1 MSDHFNARVNRALFS
16 LHLDETEKQLLA
28 ASAME
33 KPQAKRKLSAALMLA
48 AALVLAFSGITV
60 AGQINVFSIF
70 IHSDER
76 LEKLIYSSV
85 IEAPVTVQVETDY
98 IGTSA
103 IAVTNAHFDD
113 DHLIL
118 GFTVENMV
126 AAESFVPTEEELA
139 SMRPWG
145 LDTACGIF
153 WTNEEQQEL
162 ENWYQRAVRARLP
175 YSRGIKSS
183 QIAVTFVI
191 PGENGQVHTMDYR
204 WDHQP
209 QPDGL
214 VCHLYRMQG
223 LKTDPFIEQL
233 MKQSSITLEMRIYES
248 TYRLWYDGEEQ
259 YARWT
264 NEWITSVPITLE
276 KSYKS
281 LNP

>member
-1 MSDHFNARVNRALFS
+1 MSDDFNARANRALCS
-16 LHLDETEKQLLA
+16 LHLDETEKRQLA
-28 ASAME
+28 ASAIE
-33 KPQAKRKLSAALMLA
+33 TPQAKRKLPASLILA
-48 AALVLAFSGITV
+48 AALVLAFSCITM

-70 IHSDER
+70 TNYDAR

-85 IEAPVTVQVETDY
+85 IEDPVTVQVETDY

-103 IAVTNAHFDD
+103 VTVTNAHFDD
-113 DHLIL
+113 DHLIM

-126 AAESFVPTEEELA
+126 AAESFIPTEEELQ

-223 LKTDPFIEQL
+223 LKTDPFIAQL
-233 MKQSSITLEMRIYES
+233 MKQDSITLEMRIYES

-276 KSYKS
+276 KS
-281 LNP
+281 NITVR

>member
-1 MSDHFNARVNRALFS
+1 MTDPFKEQADRALSS
-16 LHLDETEKQLLA
+16 LHLNDREKHCLFTT
-28 ASAME
+28 AME
-33 KPQAKRKLSAALMLA
+33 EKKMKKKMPAVLIIAVILIITLGGVTMADSLNIFALFTNYDA
-48 AALVLAFSGITV
+48 
-60 AGQINVFSIF
+60 
-70 IHSDER
+70 R
-76 LEKLIYSSV
+76 LEKVIHSSV
-85 IEAPVTVQVETDY
+85 IKDPVPVQVETDY
-98 IGTSA
+98 IGTSY
-103 IAVTNAHFDD
+103 VTLTNAHFDD
-113 DHLIL
+113 DHLIM

-126 AAESFVPTEEELA
+126 AAESFIPTEEELQ

-223 LKTDPFIEQL
+223 LKTDPFIAQL
-233 MKQSSITLEMRIYES
+233 MKQDSITLEMRIYES

-276 KSYKS
+276 KSNKTMR
-281 LNP
+281 

>member
-1 MSDHFNARVNRALFS
+1 MTDNFKQKTDHALAS
-16 LHLDETEKQLLA
+16 LHLSETEKYQLA
-28 ASAME
+28 AFAVE
-33 KPQAKRKLSAALMLA
+33 KSRIKKKLPAVLILAIVLILALG
-48 AALVLAFSGITV
+48 GITV
-60 AGQINVFSIF
+60 AGGMNVFAMF
-70 IHSDER
+70 TDYDAR
-76 LEKLIYSSV
+76 LERLIYSSV
-85 IEAPVTVQVETDY
+85 IEDPVTVQVETDY

>member
-1 MSDHFNARVNRALFS
+1 MTDNFKQKTDHALAS
-16 LHLDETEKQLLA
+16 LHLSETEKYQLA
-28 ASAME
+28 AFAVE
-33 KPQAKRKLSAALMLA
+33 KSRTKRKLPAVLILAIVLILALG
-48 AALVLAFSGITV
+48 SITV
-60 AGQINVFSIF
+60 AGGMNVFAMF
-70 IHSDER
+70 TDYDAR
-76 LEKLIYSSV
+76 LERLIYSSV
-85 IEAPVTVQVETDY
+85 IEDPVTVQVETDY

-103 IAVTNAHFDD
+103 ITVTNAHFDD

-126 AAESFVPTEEELA
+126 AAESFVPSEEELA
-139 SMRPWG
+139 SMRPCG

-153 WTNEEQQEL
+153 WTNEEQQAL
-162 ENWYQRAVRARLP
+162 DNWYTRAVQAELP
-175 YSRGIKSS
+175 YARGIKASEIS
-183 QIAVTFVI
+183 VSFVI
-191 PGENGQVHTMDYR
+191 SGENGEVHTMSYT
-204 WDHQP
+204 WGHQL

-223 LKTDPFIEQL
+223 LKGDPFIGQL
-233 MKQSSITLEMRIYES
+233 MKQNSITLEMRIYES

-259 YARWT
+259 YQRWT